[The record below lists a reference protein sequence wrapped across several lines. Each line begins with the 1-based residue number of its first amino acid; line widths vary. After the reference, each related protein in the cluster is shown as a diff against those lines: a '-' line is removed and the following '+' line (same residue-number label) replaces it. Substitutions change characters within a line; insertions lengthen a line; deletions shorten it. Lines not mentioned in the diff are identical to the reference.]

1 LLIVKIQYL
10 LIHMLMR
17 EIFLEDKIIY
27 NNVVF
32 TKNTQKKLCKIILE
46 LIKNRKRVKLFYKD
60 SYFPFILEGDGDNV
74 GEIVS

>member
-1 LLIVKIQYL
+1 
-10 LIHMLMR
+10 MLMR